1 MAHEIRLLVLRC
13 ADLEASRRFYEALGL
28 DFQEE
33 RHGDGPRHLSATVGG
48 AVVELYPADARG
60 SSNVRWGLRVDDLDA
75 VLARLAALGI
85 AVRRDGEAHVV
96 LDPDGSRVELR
107 RERSSGD
114 GRWSLWR
121 QDDNGNRFLMSSAH
135 TRPEAE
141 RLAAEFEARAHKQIY
156 WVAPD
161 A

>member
-1 MAHEIRLLVLRC
+1 MAHEIQLLVLRC
-13 ADLEASRRFYEALGL
+13 ADLEASGRFYTALGL
-28 DFQEE
+28 ALQEE
-33 RHGDGPRHLSATVGG
+33 RHGDGPRHFSASVGN
-48 AVVELYPADARG
+48 AIIELYPADARG
-60 SSNVRWGLRVDDLDA
+60 PSNVRWGLRVDDLDA
-75 VLARLAALGI
+75 VLARLAGLGI
-85 AVRRDGEAHVV
+85 AGRRDGGAHVV
-96 LDPDGSRVELR
+96 VDPDGTRVELR
-107 RERSSGD
+107 HAPPADD

-135 TRPEAE
+135 TRDEAE